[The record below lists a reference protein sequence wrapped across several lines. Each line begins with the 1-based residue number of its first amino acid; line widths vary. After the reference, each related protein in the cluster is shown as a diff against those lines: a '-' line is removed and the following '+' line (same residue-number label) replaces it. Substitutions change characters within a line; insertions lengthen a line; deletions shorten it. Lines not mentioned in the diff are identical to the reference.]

1 MKKLFVVL
9 GYIGSIFALILAATP
24 LFKIAVFPILV
35 GFVCGLGLLYLS
47 KKTQQKTKTSLYILF
62 LTTIAISVLVYKTV
76 FYKAEV
82 ADTEA
87 QIIKEDQSEEDAIEL
102 LEAIEIDE

>member
-1 MKKLFVVL
+1 
-9 GYIGSIFALILAATP
+9 
-24 LFKIAVFPILV
+24 
-35 GFVCGLGLLYLS
+35 
-47 KKTQQKTKTSLYILF
+47 
-62 LTTIAISVLVYKTV
+62 LVYKTV

>member
-1 MKKLFVVL
+1 M
-9 GYIGSIFALILAATP
+9 
-24 LFKIAVFPILV
+24 
-35 GFVCGLGLLYLS
+35 S
-47 KKTQQKTKTSLYILF
+47 KKAQQKTKTSLYIL
-62 LTTIAISVLVYKTV
+62 LITTIAITVLVYKTV
-76 FYKAEV
+76 FYKVEV

>member
-1 MKKLFVVL
+1 MKKIFVIL
-9 GYIGSIFALILAATP
+9 GYIASIFALILAATP

-35 GFVCGLGLLYLS
+35 GFVCGLGLLYMS
-47 KKTQQKTKTSLYILF
+47 IKTQQKAKTYLSIL
-62 LTTIAISVLVYKTV
+62 LLITIAIALLVYKTV

>member
-1 MKKLFVVL
+1 ML
-9 GYIGSIFALILAATP
+9 
-24 LFKIAVFPILV
+24 
-35 GFVCGLGLLYLS
+35 
-47 KKTQQKTKTSLYILF
+47 
-62 LTTIAISVLVYKTV
+62 LTTIAITVLVYKTV